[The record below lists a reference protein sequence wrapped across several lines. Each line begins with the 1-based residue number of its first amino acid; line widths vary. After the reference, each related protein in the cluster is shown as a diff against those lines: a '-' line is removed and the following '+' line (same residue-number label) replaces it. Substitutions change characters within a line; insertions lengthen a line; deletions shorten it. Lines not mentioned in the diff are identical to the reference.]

1 MHRVFRKLPWILLIP
16 ALLGV
21 ILQAQEPETKTA
33 LPIKEMVQAIVT
45 HNALADKSFY
55 YDPGFKSV
63 GSFAIHNHFA
73 QRVCLGYLVTD
84 GVTLSYRY
92 IRAWPG
98 LGSSNDAFQT
108 PLSNIAKVEYKYYKA
123 SKGIMDAY
131 PERLSVAFYFETPI
145 KGLVADWTKKDIKFD
160 VWDVSFGYT
169 LMGYLKALKVPMKEK
184 D

>member
-1 MHRVFRKLPWILLIP
+1 MLFRKPPSVLVIP
-16 ALLGV
+16 ALLCATLG
-21 ILQAQEPETKTA
+21 AQEPETKTS
-33 LPIKEMVQAIVT
+33 LPVKEMVKAIT
-45 HNALADKSFY
+45 GQGALADKSFY

-73 QRVCLGYLVTD
+73 QRVCLGYLVSD

-123 SKGIMDAY
+123 SKGLMDAY
-131 PERLSVAFYFETPI
+131 PERLSATFYFETPI
-145 KGLVADWTKKDIKFD
+145 KGLVADWSKKDVKFD
-160 VWDVSFGYT
+160 IWDVSFGYT
-169 LMGYLKALKVPMKEK
+169 LMGYLKELKISMQEK

>member
-1 MHRVFRKLPWILLIP
+1 MHMLFRRLLSVLVVAGVFCGILY
-16 ALLGV
+16 
-21 ILQAQEPETKTA
+21 AQEPETKTS
-33 LPIKEMVQAIVT
+33 LPIKEMVKAIT
-45 HNALADKSFY
+45 GQGALADKSFY

-108 PLSNIAKVEYKYYKA
+108 PLSNVAKVEFKYYKA
-123 SKGIMDAY
+123 SKGVMDAY
-131 PERLSVAFYFETPI
+131 PERLSTTFYFETPI
-145 KGLVADWTKKDIKFD
+145 KGLVADWSKKDIKFD

-169 LMGYLKALKVPMKEK
+169 LMGYLKELKIPMKEK